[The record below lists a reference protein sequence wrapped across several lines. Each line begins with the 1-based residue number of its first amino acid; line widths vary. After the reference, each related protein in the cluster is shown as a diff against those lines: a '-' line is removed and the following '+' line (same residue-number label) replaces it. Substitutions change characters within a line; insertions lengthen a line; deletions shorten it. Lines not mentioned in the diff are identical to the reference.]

1 VSVSVASFV
10 GSNGICHAVTIVVL
24 AEMSGLA
31 GALARE
37 QEPATIAR
45 RAPAR

>member
-1 VSVSVASFV
+1 V
-10 GSNGICHAVTIVVL
+10 GSSGICHAVTIVVL
-24 AEMSGLA
+24 AEISGLA

-37 QEPATIAR
+37 QEPAVTSTR